1 MTRTLPLCFVVLLAA
16 LFATGCGPIMS
27 TQLILDAQ
35 ADLDGA
41 TAAEAERYAAYE
53 LTAAR
58 EYLYK
63 AREEQGYA
71 DFGPS
76 IDYAQKAGRLARQA
90 RERAM
95 KERARAEPPPSRARP
110 GASAPDGD
118 APPTA
123 PRVLIRRR
131 SPPGPAS
138 PAERAPGAS
147 AR

>member
-1 MTRTLPLCFVVLLAA
+1 
-16 LFATGCGPIMS
+16 MS

-41 TAAEAERYAAYE
+41 MAAEADRYAAYE

-95 KERARAEPPPSRARP
+95 KERARAEPPPPRARP
-110 GASAPDGD
+110 AAAAPVADD
-118 APPTA
+118 APGA

-131 SPPGPAS
+131 SPDAPGT
-138 PAERAPGAS
+138 AERAPVPS